1 MSMMVTN
8 TAKVFEKPES
18 GIFHG
23 ILADIV
29 ELKDVKTVYKGVE
42 KVQDCVRF
50 IWILDKNGKDGK
62 PLSVAQRYTKVL
74 HENSNLY
81 KAVKQIKDTAPPI
94 PYDIELLLGTI
105 KKLVIIRDTKEGG
118 KDYANI
124 NGYLPPDKGVQV
136 AVPADFVRSK
146 DRPKQGTATATAPAQ
161 PAQTK
166 APASEPEVADE
177 DIPF

>member
-146 DRPKQGTATATAPAQ
+146 DRPKQGTATAPAQ

-166 APASEPEVADE
+166 APAPEPEVADE

>member
-1 MSMMVTN
+1 MAMMVTN

-23 ILADIV
+23 VLADIV

-81 KAVKQIKDTAPPI
+81 KAVKQIKDAAPPI
-94 PYDIELLLGTI
+94 PYDIELLLGVV
-105 KKLVIIRDTKEGG
+105 KKLVIIRDAKEGG

-124 NGYLPPDKGVQV
+124 NGYLPPDKGVSV
-136 AVPADFVRSK
+136 PIPADFVRSK
-146 DRPKQGTATATAPAQ
+146 DRTKQGPQQTQQQAAPAQ
-161 PAQTK
+161 QA
-166 APASEPEVADE
+166 ASQQEVADE